1 MNSVKLKEERA
12 SEMEKLSTMVKL
24 AESETRELTADE
36 TVEFDSLSA
45 KIDSINTN
53 IERAEKL
60 ESLNA
65 SMAATS
71 GVDLTPK
78 VSKEVSEYRFTDAVK
93 AAYTGRMEGLVKEM
107 DQESRLQEP
116 NRLLRGVAIPMS
128 VLQQRADA
136 NAVAVPPVEI
146 GSYTDQLFANS
157 VLREA
162 GANIYTGI
170 TADRKMPIVQ
180 NVRSVWKAE
189 STSDVTEVEAK
200 GDLTSVSLDPKKLIS
215 VVNMTSELLTQNT
228 GAEAAFRRNMA
239 ASQIA
244 SLESALL
251 ANADQGSGAPA
262 SIFALATDITGDALT
277 NTIAY
282 TMEGNLIGAGVNPA
296 ISRMGFLFNAAA
308 LATAKGLAAVASV
321 SAIVDPIA
329 KTCNGYNY
337 YVSSNV
343 GNGGTAAND
352 QILFADFSRFHIGVF
367 GSLDLLFDPY
377 SLSGAGLGRI
387 VANSMFDGVATTPAT
402 IANKITS

>member
-24 AESETRELTADE
+24 AETETRELTAEE

-65 SMAATS
+65 SLAATS

-136 NAVAVPPVEI
+136 NAIAVPPVEV

-162 GANIYTGI
+162 GANIYTGM
-170 TADRKMPIVQ
+170 TGDRKMPIVQ
-180 NVRSVWKAE
+180 NVASSWVAE
-189 STSDVTEVEAK
+189 STSNVTEVEAI
-200 GDLTSVSLDPKKLIS
+200 GDLTSVALEPKKLIS

-244 SLESALL
+244 TLEKSLL
-251 ANADQGSGAPA
+251 QVGATTTGGPD
-262 SIFALATDITGDALT
+262 SIFNVATDITGDALT
-277 NTIAY
+277 AAIAY

-296 ISRMGFLFNAAA
+296 IARMVFLFNAAA
-308 LATAKGLAAVASV
+308 LATAKGLAAVSSV
-321 SAIVDPIA
+321 SPLVDPIA

-343 GNGGTAAND
+343 GHGGAAAD
-352 QILFADFSRFHIGVF
+352 QVLFIDASRVHVGVF
-367 GSLDLLFDPY
+367 GSLDLIFDPF
-377 SLSGAGLGRI
+377 SLAGAGLGRI
-387 VANSMFDGVATTPAT
+387 VANSLFDGVATTPAT

>member
-1 MNSVKLKEERA
+1 MNSLKLKEER
-12 SEMEKLSTMVKL
+12 SSVMEKLDTLVKL
-24 AESETRELTADE
+24 AETENRELSADE
-36 TVEFDSLSA
+36 NVDFDSMTEKVDELN
-45 KIDSINTN
+45 KN

-60 ESLNA
+60 ENIQSSL
-65 SMAATS
+65 AATS
-71 GVDLTPK
+71 GLDLTPK
-78 VSKEVSEYRFTDAVK
+78 APKEQTQYRFTDAVK

-107 DQESRLQEP
+107 DAEARLNEP
-116 NRLLRGVAIPMS
+116 NRLIRGVGIPMG

-162 GANIYTGI
+162 GANIYTGL

-200 GDLTSVSLDPKKLIS
+200 GDLTSVTLDPKKLIS

-251 ANADQGSGAPA
+251 AVSDQGSGAPE
-262 SIFALATDITGDALT
+262 SIFADAADITGDALT
-277 NTIAY
+277 AAIAY

-296 ISRMGFLFNAAA
+296 IARLGFLFNADA
-308 LATAKGLAAVASV
+308 LATAKGLAAVSSV
-321 SAIVDPIA
+321 SPLVDPIA

-343 GNGGTAAND
+343 GNGGSAAD
-352 QILFADFSRFHIGVF
+352 QILFADFSRFHVGVF

-377 SLSGAGLGRI
+377 SLAGAGLGRI
-387 VANSMFDGVATTPAT
+387 VANSMFDGVATTPAS
-402 IANKITS
+402 IANKVTS